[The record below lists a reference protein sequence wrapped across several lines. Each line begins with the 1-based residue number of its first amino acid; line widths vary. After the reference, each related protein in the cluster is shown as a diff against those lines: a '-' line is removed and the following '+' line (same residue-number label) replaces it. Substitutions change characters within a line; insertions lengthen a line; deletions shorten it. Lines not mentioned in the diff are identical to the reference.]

1 MMYGFMEEHRTTYKI
16 ATMCT
21 VLKASRSGYYAW
33 RKRRPS
39 RRRVDNQ
46 ELLGHIRQVHTQSRK
61 LYGSPRIT
69 VELNEQ
75 GFPCGKNRVAR
86 IMKDHGIC
94 AEVKKRRFRRT
105 TDSRHA
111 YALAANL
118 LIGRGQTEGVWASDI
133 TFVPTSEGWLYVAV
147 VMNVKSRRV
156 IGLSMSETL
165 SQELTSAALREA
177 AGRQRPSAGWIHH
190 SDRGRQY
197 ASYAYQALLK
207 EYGVIPSMSR
217 SGNCYDNAYVE
228 SFWGTLKTEL
238 VHGEKY
244 RSRLE
249 ARLSIFEY
257 VEVFYNR
264 QRRHSA
270 LGYRSP
276 EQYERLLSDNLTSCP
291 LY

>member
-1 MMYGFMEEHRTTYKI
+1 MKYGFMEEHREAYK
-16 ATMCT
+16 AKSMCEA
-21 VLKASRSGYYAW
+21 LKVSRSGYYAW
-33 RKRRPS
+33 RTRRPS
-39 RRRVDNQ
+39 PRQRDNE
-46 ELLGHIRQVHTQSRK
+46 ELLGRIREVHAQSRR

-69 VELNEQ
+69 AALNEQ
-75 GFPCGKNRVAR
+75 GLRCGKNRVAR
-86 IMKDHGIC
+86 IMKDHSIR

-105 TDSRHA
+105 TDSRHN

-118 LIGRGQTEGVWASDI
+118 LVELGQTEGVWASDI
-133 TFVPTSEGWLYVAV
+133 TFVPTSEGWLYVAA
-147 VMNVKSRRV
+147 VMNVKSRKI
-156 IGLSMSETL
+156 IGLSMSDKL
-165 SQELTSAALREA
+165 SQELASAALRDA
-177 AGRQRPSAGWIHH
+177 VGRQSPPEGLIHH

-197 ASYAYQALLK
+197 ASYAYQELLRQ
-207 EYGVIPSMSR
+207 YGITPSMGR

-228 SFWGTLKTEL
+228 SFFGTLKTEL
-238 VHGEKY
+238 VHGERY

-276 EQYERLLSDNLTSCP
+276 EQYEKLLNET
-291 LY
+291 

>member
-1 MMYGFMEEHRTTYKI
+1 MTYGFMEEHRGLYRI
-16 ATMCT
+16 ATMCS
-21 VLKASRSGYYAW
+21 VLRASRSGYYAW
-33 RKRRPS
+33 RTRRPS
-39 RRRVDNQ
+39 RRRIDNE
-46 ELLGHIRQVHTQSRK
+46 ELLGHIRQVHRQSRR

-69 VELNEQ
+69 VELREQ
-75 GFPCGKNRVAR
+75 GLTCGKNRVAR
-86 IMKDHGIC
+86 IMKAHGIC
-94 AEVKKRRFRRT
+94 GEVKKRRFRRT
-105 TDSRHA
+105 TDSRHE

-118 LIGRGQTEGVWASDI
+118 LVGRRQTERVWASDI

-156 IGLSMSETL
+156 LGLSMSETL
-165 SQELTSAALREA
+165 SQELASAALRDA
-177 AGRQRPSAGWIHH
+177 AGRQHPAAGLIHH

-207 EYGVIPSMSR
+207 EYGMIPSMSR
-217 SGNCYDNAYVE
+217 SGNCYDNAYME

-238 VHGEKY
+238 VHGERY
-244 RSRLE
+244 RSRLQ

-276 EQYERLLSDNLTSCP
+276 EQYERLLGET
-291 LY
+291 

>member
-1 MMYGFMEEHRTTYKI
+1 MKYQFMQEHRETYK
-16 ATMCT
+16 AKSMCE
-21 VLKASRSGYYAW
+21 VLKVSRSGYYAW
-33 RKRRPS
+33 RTREPS
-39 RRRVDNQ
+39 PRQKDNEQ
-46 ELLGHIRQVHTQSRK
+46 LLGHIREVHTQSRR

-69 VELNEQ
+69 AVLKEQ
-75 GFPCGKNRVAR
+75 GLKCGKNRVAR
-86 IMKDHGIC
+86 IMKDSSIR

-105 TDSRHA
+105 TDSRHN

-118 LIGRGQTEGVWASDI
+118 LIDPSQTEGVWVSDI

-147 VMNVKSRRV
+147 VMNLKSRKI
-156 IGLSMSETL
+156 IGLSMSDNL
-165 SQELTSAALREA
+165 SQELASAALRDA
-177 AGRQRPSAGWIHH
+177 VGRQSPPEGLIHH

-197 ASYAYQALLK
+197 ASYAYQELLR
-207 EYGVIPSMSR
+207 EYRITPSMGR

-228 SFWGTLKTEL
+228 SFFGTLKTEL
-238 VHGEKY
+238 VHGQRY
-244 RSRLE
+244 CSRLE

-276 EQYERLLSDNLTSCP
+276 EEYEKLHTET
-291 LY
+291 